1 MNEELNLENLK
12 IGDEITTITPLGKNF
27 RYGWVYVITEWSDAH
42 KGWRFKLA
50 ARSTSKNIGVL
61 PLTGHGYYFMSK
73 RNTPDYYYSAN
84 PKHIKRAKAKAK
96 QAKIDNDKAAAEQKR
111 RMELAL
117 PIGDYLKTEYY
128 DSEECYHLDTTSDIA
143 EALVSKL
150 SDDQII
156 TLKGWLGL

>member
-1 MNEELNLENLK
+1 MTEELNLENLK
-12 IGDEITTITPLGKNF
+12 IGDEITTITPYRNGFK
-27 RYGWVYVITEWSDAH
+27 YGWVYNITEWSNAH
-42 KGWRFKLA
+42 KRWRFRYADNKKDA
-50 ARSTSKNIGVL
+50 GWF
-61 PLTGHGYYFMSK
+61 PLTGHGYYFMSN

-84 PKHIKRAKAKAK
+84 PEHIKKAKAKAK
-96 QAKIDNDKAAAEQKR
+96 KAKIDNDKAAAEKKR

-143 EALVSKL
+143 ESLVSKL